1 MTRRPRLSSRSWPFL
16 PTSASVRGPRK
27 LLGFRAR
34 ELGGRRALAAGAL
47 IGGTVLGGLFGPLLL
62 ADALARACRGG
73 LAAGGTLSDAED
85 VVTYILTLS
94 GVQAMI
100 IPALVAMRRREMKGA
115 ARAMALM
122 PLYYALVCLASW
134 AALFDLAVRPFHWAK
149 TAHGRVRAAGLGA
162 SDVRPAA
169 SIAAARDCRLTR
181 GLVFPG

>member
-1 MTRRPRLSSRSWPFL
+1 M
-16 PTSASVRGPRK
+16 
-27 LLGFRAR
+27 
-34 ELGGRRALAAGAL
+34 
-47 IGGTVLGGLFGPLLL
+47 LGGLFGPLLL
-62 ADALARACRGG
+62 ADALARAFRGG
-73 LAAGGTLSDAED
+73 LATGGTLSDVED

-149 TAHGRVRAAGLGA
+149 TAHGRVRTAACDTT
-162 SDVRPAA
+162 DVGSTAFRSQRRA
-169 SIAAARDCRLTR
+169 IAD
-181 GLVFPG
+181 

>member
-1 MTRRPRLSSRSWPFL
+1 MTD
-16 PTSASVRGPRK
+16 SAETAS
-27 LLGFRAR
+27 
-34 ELGGRRALAAGAL
+34 
-47 IGGTVLGGLFGPLLL
+47 
-62 ADALARACRGG
+62 G
-73 LAAGGTLSDAED
+73 LAAGGTLSDVED

-149 TAHGRVRAAGLGA
+149 TAHGRARAATDAGPTA
-162 SDVRPAA
+162 FRSPRRA
-169 SIAAARDCRLTR
+169 IAD
-181 GLVFPG
+181 